1 MIDYPVITG
10 FLKIIFPGITIILKD
25 QNAQAPALPYIAW
38 KEIVNV
44 SKSRPEETYVDRFFN
59 DPLLTLGGDEIKA
72 LDGQNIEVIRKE
84 YTEKLTQNK
93 VSTIQVDAFTETIS
107 QAVIKEIQNH
117 VSAGNLLDA
126 GIIRTSTFTAQK
138 YQRDNDIGVM
148 DWIDPSRFAQFMGDN
163 SEERAMMEFKLN
175 NTEVYEED
183 SNAIDTD
190 TININLTL
198 EGLQ

>member
-10 FLKIIFPGITIILKD
+10 FFKIIFPGITIILKD

-38 KEIVNV
+38 REIINV
-44 SKSRPEETYVDRFFN
+44 SKSRPEETYVDRS
-59 DPLLTLGGDEIKA
+59 
-72 LDGQNIEVIRKE
+72 GQF
-84 YTEKLTQNK
+84 TEKLTQNK
-93 VSTIQVDAFTETIS
+93 VATIQVDAFTETIS

-126 GIIRTSTFTAQK
+126 GIIRASTFSAQK

-175 NTEVYEED
+175 NTEVYEEA
-183 SNAIDTD
+183 SNAIDET

>member
-10 FLKIIFPGITIILKD
+10 FFKILFPGITIILKD

-38 KEIVNV
+38 KEIINV
-44 SKSRPEETYVDRFFN
+44 SKSRPEEIYVDR
-59 DPLLTLGGDEIKA
+59 T
-72 LDGQNIEVIRKE
+72 GQF
-84 YTEKLTQNK
+84 TEKLTQNK
-93 VSTIQVDAFTETIS
+93 VATIQVDAFTETIS
-107 QAVIKEIQNH
+107 QSVLKGTQNY

-126 GIIRTSTFTAQK
+126 GIVRASTFSAQK

-148 DWIDPSRFAQFMGDN
+148 DWIDPSRFAQFLGDIW
-163 SEERAMMEFKLN
+163 EERAMMEFKLN
-175 NTEVYEED
+175 NTEVFESD
-183 SNAIDTD
+183 ASAIDTD